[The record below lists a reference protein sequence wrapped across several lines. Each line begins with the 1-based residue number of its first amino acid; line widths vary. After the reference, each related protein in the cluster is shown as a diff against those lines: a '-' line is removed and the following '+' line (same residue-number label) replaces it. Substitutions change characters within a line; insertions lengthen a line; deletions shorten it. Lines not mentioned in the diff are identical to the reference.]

1 MASQQQPEKRV
12 QFDFDVTFTNGGGLR
27 GDSFRLDIPGED
39 IDDNALANHGVRDLR
54 LRLLMVQ
61 SIHIT
66 NKRIIDEPHKRGIEA
81 ASGTANFRCHID
93 LSHSIE
99 DGITQYL

>member
-12 QFDFDVTFTNGGGLR
+12 QFDFDVTFTNGGCLR

-39 IDDNALANHGVRDLR
+39 IDDDALANHVVRD

-66 NKRIIDEPHKRGIEA
+66 NKRIIDEPHKRGTEA
-81 ASGTANFRCHID
+81 SSGTSNYRRHID